1 MIILIM
7 LFVLAALPVG
17 AYITYELMYMRTL
30 EDEGVCDEYTYDG
43 DVRAQYMVDKRN
55 GGYMR

>member
-1 MIILIM
+1 MIFIIM
-7 LFVLAALPVG
+7 IVLAALCVS

-30 EDEGVCDEYTYDG
+30 DDEGVRGDEYTYDG
-43 DVRAQYMVDKRN
+43 DVRLQYMVDKRN